1 MCSSDLNTVM
11 VEKAQPALHEE
22 FARLN
27 LEIVPS
33 GFLANLDIKS
43 TLEDE
48 IKADQQHDAGIRK
61 IKENIASGKAKCFS
75 VDDSGVV
82 YFGDRLVVP
91 KTGNTKGLI
100 LQEAHESPISIHPG
114 STKMYQD
121 LRSKFWWTRMKR
133 EVAKYVAECDVC
145 RRVKAEHQRPAGT
158 LRPIAIPE
166 WKWDEIGMDFITGF
180 PKSQKGNNAIWVVID
195 RLSKVA
201 HFLPVRD
208 DIRAS
213 QLADLYMA
221 RIVPLHGVPLRIISQ
236 VTIS

>member
-1 MCSSDLNTVM
+1 MQHSA
-11 VEKAQPALHEE
+11 KAQPALHEE

-27 LEIVPS
+27 LDLVPS
-33 GFLANLDIKS
+33 GFLANLEIKS

-48 IKADQQHDAGIRK
+48 IKVAQLQDAGIKK
-61 IKENIASGKAKCFS
+61 IKKNIASGKAKCFS
-75 VDDSGVV
+75 IDDSGAV

-91 KTGNTKGLI
+91 KSGGVKEVI
-100 LQEAHESPISIHPG
+100 LQEAHDSPISIHPG

-121 LRSKFWWTRMKR
+121 LRSRFWWTCMKR

-180 PKSQKGNNAIWVVID
+180 PKSQKGNNA
-195 RLSKVA
+195 LSKFAVIG
-201 HFLPVRD
+201 R
-208 DIRAS
+208 S
-213 QLADLYMA
+213 
-221 RIVPLHGVPLRIISQ
+221 
-236 VTIS
+236 